1 MTSRHQRSALVR
13 RIAEN
18 IRASRIALGWSQEK
32 LAEKASL
39 HRTYVGSVERGER
52 NISAENIEKIA
63 IAIGLKPS
71 KLLEETHR
79 ENRDGQ

>member
-1 MTSRHQRSALVR
+1 MTARHRNPLVR

-18 IRASRIALGWSQEK
+18 IRDRRIALGWSQEK
-32 LAEKASL
+32 FAEKASL

-63 IAIGLKPS
+63 IAIGLEPS
-71 KLLEETHR
+71 ELLEKKKHR
-79 ENRDGQ
+79 EDPDGQ